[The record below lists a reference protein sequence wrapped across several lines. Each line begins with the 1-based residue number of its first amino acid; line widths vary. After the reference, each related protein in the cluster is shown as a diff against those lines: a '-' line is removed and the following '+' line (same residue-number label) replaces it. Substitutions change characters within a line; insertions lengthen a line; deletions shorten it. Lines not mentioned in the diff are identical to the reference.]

1 MATFRL
7 LRAHYLPDDKYL
19 LGDLETEDRGEQ
31 KGTIVGDGTPHRID
45 WPTLD
50 MEPLDDE
57 ARELLERERERLQID
72 AGTMN
77 PVDNLP
83 MTMTPTMDQYE
94 KDYIPGSNQRRR
106 PMRPHG
112 APMKV
117 QA

>member
-1 MATFRL
+1 MAKFRL

-19 LGDLETEDRGEQ
+19 LGDLETEHLGEE

-57 ARELLERERERLQID
+57 ARELLEQERKRLEMD
-72 AGTMN
+72 AGMMN

-83 MTMTPTMDQYE
+83 MNDYE
-94 KDYIPGSNQRRR
+94 QDYIPGTNARRR
-106 PMRPHG
+106 PMKPHG
-112 APMKV
+112 ASV
-117 QA
+117 RA